1 MIELLLE
8 AERAMEMGRTD
19 AAEVLYR
26 QVADAD
32 PRNGIAVV
40 GLARVALERGDEPG
54 AYRIAQRALAI
65 DPENSAAQR
74 MVARL
79 AEVLR
84 YKGEPVP
91 EPEAEPVPDVP
102 VPDAPSERSPEA
114 SSATSPP
121 DTARR
126 SLLDRALRRR

>member
-1 MIELLLE
+1 
-8 AERAMEMGRTD
+8 MEMGRTD

-54 AYRIAQRALAI
+54 AYLIAQRALAI
-65 DPENSAAQR
+65 DPENAAAQR
-74 MVARL
+74 MVTRL

-84 YKGEPVP
+84 YRGEPVP
-91 EPEAEPVPDVP
+91 EPEPTPAAPPPDGPPRDVP
-102 VPDAPSERSPEA
+102 ASP
-114 SSATSPP
+114 SPP
-121 DTARR
+121 DTAHR
-126 SLLDRALRRR
+126 SLLDRLRGK

>member
-1 MIELLLE
+1 VIELLLQ

-19 AAEVLYR
+19 AAETLYR

-32 PRNGIAVV
+32 PRNAIAVV
-40 GLARVALERGDEPG
+40 GLARVTLERGDEPE
-54 AYRIAQRALAI
+54 AYRIAERALAI

-74 MVARL
+74 MVIRL

-84 YKGEPVP
+84 YRGEPVP
-91 EPEAEPVPDVP
+91 DAEPVPGREAAPTDP
-102 VPDAPSERSPEA
+102 PPDATPP
-114 SSATSPP
+114 SPP
-121 DTARR
+121 PAPAAQR

>member
-1 MIELLLE
+1 
-8 AERAMEMGRTD
+8 MEMGRTD
-19 AAEVLYR
+19 AAETLYR

-32 PRNGIAVV
+32 SRNAIAVV
-40 GLARVALERGDEPG
+40 GLARVALERGDESE

-74 MVARL
+74 MVTRL

-91 EPEAEPVPDVP
+91 NTDPVLADPPPATPASPPPTPEA
-102 VPDAPSERSPEA
+102 AQ
-114 SSATSPP
+114 
-121 DTARR
+121 R
-126 SLLDRALRRR
+126 SLLDRALRRRW

>member
-1 MIELLLE
+1 
-8 AERAMEMGRTD
+8 MEMGRTD

-26 QVADAD
+26 QVAAAD

-54 AYRIAQRALAI
+54 AYRIARRALAI

-74 MVARL
+74 MVTRL

-91 EPEAEPVPDVP
+91 DAEPVPGPEP
-102 VPDAPSERSPEA
+102 VPDDPPAFVPPPSPPAPEA
-114 SSATSPP
+114 TQ
-121 DTARR
+121 R

>member
-54 AYRIAQRALAI
+54 AYLIAQRALAI

-74 MVARL
+74 MVTRL

-91 EPEAEPVPDVP
+91 EPEPTPPPDGPSRDVP
-102 VPDAPSERSPEA
+102 ASP
-114 SSATSPP
+114 SPP
-121 DTARR
+121 DTAHR
-126 SLLDRALRRR
+126 SLLDRLRRGK